1 MLTVKSIL
9 WEKCPPDLQIC
20 FSGIWCHI
28 TFLLFNKC
36 QRILCAAQQ
45 DTKPNSQEKFFFFF
59 YRCNNMPFHAIY
71 VQDVNQ

>member
-59 YRCNNMPFHAIY
+59 T
-71 VQDVNQ
+71 DVTICHFMLFMCKM